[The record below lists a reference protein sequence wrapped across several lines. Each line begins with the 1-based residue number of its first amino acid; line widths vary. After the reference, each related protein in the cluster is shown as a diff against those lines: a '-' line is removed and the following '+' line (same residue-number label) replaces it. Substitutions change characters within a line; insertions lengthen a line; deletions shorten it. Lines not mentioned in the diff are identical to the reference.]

1 MAAVETINLLD
12 YLAVIVKY
20 RRMVALTTSAAFVLS
35 IVISLLLPKVYSSTA
50 RILAPQQE
58 SGLASLMGQAG
69 AGTLTTGDL
78 LGKSTSADMYA
89 GILRSEA
96 VKDAVIDRFN
106 LMKVYRQ
113 KYRIDTY
120 KEIDN
125 KSTIVTGK
133 RDGIV
138 SITVEDKDPARA
150 AEMANGFVDELGR
163 IVAALNV
170 SGAGQSRIFLEGRLA
185 LVKADLARAEEALRS
200 FSMKNKAIQV
210 SEQAKLTIEGIARL
224 KAQLAAQEV
233 NLATYQNYLT
243 DSSQEIKNAKAGISS
258 LKSQIA
264 RLEGTDSTGA
274 ILPVGSVPTLVQ
286 EYTQLMREYKTQES
300 LLDLLTKQYEMY
312 KLSEAKNFP
321 SIQIIQKARVSD
333 KKSKPKRVRIVL
345 ASTFVVF
352 FASILA
358 AFVREYVDQVPMGEK
373 ERCMVLFRQLFR
385 IRWV

>member
-1 MAAVETINLLD
+1 LAAVETINLLD

-345 ASTFVVF
+345 ASTFAAF
-352 FASILA
+352 FASLLA
-358 AFVREYVDQVPMGEK
+358 AFVREYVGKMPTEEK
-373 ERCMVLFRQLFR
+373 SRCIVLFKQLIYPR
-385 IRWV
+385 

>member
-345 ASTFVVF
+345 ASTFAAF
-352 FASILA
+352 FASLLA
-358 AFVREYVDQVPMGEK
+358 AFVREYVGKMPTEEK
-373 ERCMVLFRQLFR
+373 SRCIVLFKQLIYPR
-385 IRWV
+385 

>member
-20 RRMVALTTSAAFVLS
+20 RRMVALTTSAAFVIS

-138 SITVEDKDPARA
+138 SITVQDKDPARA

-345 ASTFVVF
+345 ASTFAAF
-352 FASILA
+352 FASLLA
-358 AFVREYVDQVPMGEK
+358 AFVREYVGKMPTEEK
-373 ERCMVLFRQLFR
+373 SRCIVLFKQLIYPR
-385 IRWV
+385 

>member
-20 RRMVALTTSAAFVLS
+20 RRMVALTTSAAFVIS

-345 ASTFVVF
+345 ASTFAAF
-352 FASILA
+352 FASLLA
-358 AFVREYVDQVPMGEK
+358 AFVREYVGKMPTEEK
-373 ERCMVLFRQLFR
+373 SRCIVLFKQLIYPR
-385 IRWV
+385 

>member
-20 RRMVALTTSAAFVLS
+20 RRMVALTTSAAFVIS

-125 KSTIVTGK
+125 KSIIVTGK

-138 SITVEDKDPARA
+138 SITVQDKDPARA

-345 ASTFVVF
+345 ASTFAAF
-352 FASILA
+352 FASLLA
-358 AFVREYVDQVPMGEK
+358 AFVREYVGKMPTEEK
-373 ERCMVLFRQLFR
+373 SRCIVLFKQLIYPR
-385 IRWV
+385 

>member
-1 MAAVETINLLD
+1 LAAVETINLLD

-20 RRMVALTTSAAFVLS
+20 RRMVALTTSAAFVIS

-125 KSTIVTGK
+125 KSIIVTGK

-138 SITVEDKDPARA
+138 SITVQDKDPARA

-345 ASTFVVF
+345 ASTFAAF
-352 FASILA
+352 FASLLA
-358 AFVREYVDQVPMGEK
+358 AFVREYVGKMPTEEK
-373 ERCMVLFRQLFR
+373 SRCIVLFKQLIYPR
-385 IRWV
+385 